1 MASFFL
7 IFYQGQD
14 ETAPGSAGP
23 MFWPPSRLPCP
34 GQGGLEVRFTFT
46 FPGHVVVVSPHLAG
60 SSIDSC
66 LTLLR
71 FGSRAP
77 GVRGRGGWPTGGA
90 GKQQG
95 PFEEHSSPSLP
106 PSGHGFLWHPGCP
119 PARCEPSCPS
129 SLTPEF
135 SGLTAASA
143 PAEAS
148 GGH

>member
-1 MASFFL
+1 MKLLLALLAPCFGLPVGCPAQVRVDSRSGSRSHF
-7 IFYQGQD
+7 QG
-14 ETAPGSAGP
+14 TS
-23 MFWPPSRLPCP
+23 
-34 GQGGLEVRFTFT
+34 
-46 FPGHVVVVSPHLAG
+46 VVVSQHLAG

-106 PSGHGFLWHPGCP
+106 PSGRGFLWHPGCP